1 MTKLAARRATA
12 MNSSSDPRILGS
24 VSMRGVAV
32 AIWQRKPPLEY
43 QEWLDGLD
51 AEQFPRLRCRTTL
64 TQLPTVLKQACI
76 DAGTPPGRNRETLIA
91 DITDLARRAT
101 EVTKS
106 QMVDLR
112 LTVSSGQPC
121 PKWHLDAVT
130 ARLICTFRGA
140 GTQFGT
146 AGVEIAP
153 ADIRQMQTGDVGMF
167 RGSLWPGDE
176 ISGILHRSPP
186 AENAQ
191 ERFLVVIDP
200 LDMAGSC

>member
-1 MTKLAARRATA
+1 MTTMVARPATA
-12 MNSSSDPRILGS
+12 MNSASDPRILGS

-32 AIWQRKPPLEY
+32 AIWQRKPALEY

-51 AEQFPRLRCRTTL
+51 AARFPRLRCRTTL
-64 TQLPTVLKQACI
+64 AQLSAALNRACI
-76 DAGTPPGRNRETLIA
+76 EAGTPPSRNRECLVDDIA
-91 DITDLARRAT
+91 DLARRAT

-112 LTVSSGQPC
+112 MDVSGGQPC

-130 ARLICTFRGA
+130 ARLICTLRGA

-146 AGVEIAP
+146 TTVETSP
-153 ADIRQMQTGDVGMF
+153 ADIQQMQTGDVGMF

-176 ISGILHRSPP
+176 VSGILHRSPP
-186 AENAQ
+186 ADNLR
-191 ERFLVVIDP
+191 ERFLLVIDP